1 MTLSAAANSD
11 SRATA
16 PTRGLWPLAIVM
28 APWLALAADVA
39 LAWGRG
45 WWPASRIEAAL
56 AVALV
61 IAVAACVVGLA
72 TRAVRR
78 WLNRNVPQ
86 LAATGV
92 SVLLTLAAVELALHT
107 IGVRLWREPVN
118 TRPPN
123 LRLVFHPDLQVL
135 PGASPVANYSTNSW
149 GLRGLEMPRNQMD
162 SRRRLRVLCLGA
174 STTEC
179 TYLDDSKTWPALLAD
194 ALRRAHPN
202 REIWVAAAAV
212 SGTTTKEHLQF
223 VQHSPL
229 VEQVDLVVVLAG
241 INDLQRE
248 LVAARKREMG
258 QSVGPV
264 AGPYLWERLASV
276 RLVVS
281 AWSRATAAQRMA
293 AEDPTGAN
301 YVLRRE
307 WRASAETV
315 TTIPNLQ
322 PGLEAYRQR
331 LTQIADA
338 IRQRGA
344 KPVFLSQPVLWSD
357 GLAPAA
363 EKLLWLGYL
372 DANRFLAAPP
382 LRQCMDRYN
391 DCLRDV
397 CEEQQAPWIDLSD
410 MSGRLD
416 YFYDDCHF
424 TEAGAHEV
432 ARIVPEGWP
441 DSPGE

>member
-1 MTLSAAANSD
+1 LLIAAPFAVLAANV
-11 SRATA
+11 
-16 PTRGLWPLAIVM
+16 AI
-28 APWLALAADVA
+28 
-39 LAWGRG
+39 AWARG
-45 WWPASRIEAAL
+45 WWPASRVEAAL

-61 IAVAACVVGLA
+61 VAVAACVVGLA

-78 WLNRNVPQ
+78 RLNRNLPQ
-86 LAATGV
+86 LAATGI
-92 SVLLTLAAVELALHT
+92 SVLLTLAAVELVLHT

-123 LRLVFHPDLQVL
+123 LRLVFHPDLRVL

-149 GLRGLEMPRNQMD
+149 GLRGPEMPRNQTD

-179 TYLDDSKTWPALLAD
+179 IYLDDTKTWSALLAD
-194 ALRRAHPN
+194 ELRRAHPDGDV
-202 REIWVAAAAV
+202 WVAAAAV
-212 SGTTTKEHLQF
+212 SGTTTKEHLEF

-248 LVAARKREMG
+248 LVAARQRDLG

-281 AWSRATAAQRMA
+281 AWSRATAAGRLA

-301 YVLRRE
+301 YVRRRAR
-307 WRASAETV
+307 RASAEKV

-322 PGLEAYRQR
+322 PGFETYRQR
-331 LTQIADA
+331 IAQIANA

-344 KPVFLSQPVLWSD
+344 TPVFLSQPVLWSE
-357 GLAPAA
+357 GLSPAA

-372 DANRFLAAPP
+372 NANRFLAAPP

-397 CEEQQAPWIDLSD
+397 CQEQQAPWIDLSD
-410 MSGRLD
+410 MSGRLV

-424 TEAGAHEV
+424 TEAGAREV
-432 ARIVPEGWP
+432 ARIVAAGLPR
-441 DSPGE
+441 SPVE

>member
-1 MTLSAAANSD
+1 MTLPATANSD
-11 SRATA
+11 SSVAA

-28 APWLALAADVA
+28 APWLALAADIA

-45 WWPASRIEAAL
+45 WWPASRVEGMLALALVSAIGVCSLAAGTRAGRRWAARRCPQIAAL
-56 AVALV
+56 GVSTLIALV
-61 IAVAACVVGLA
+61 TI
-72 TRAVRR
+72 
-78 WLNRNVPQ
+78 
-86 LAATGV
+86 
-92 SVLLTLAAVELALHT
+92 ELALHT
-107 IGVRLWREPVN
+107 IGVGHWREPVN

-135 PGASPVANYSTNSW
+135 PGASPVASYSTNSW
-149 GLRGLEMPRNQMD
+149 GLRGPELPLNETN

-202 REIWVAAAAV
+202 RAIWVAAAAV

-223 VQHSPL
+223 VQQSPL

-258 QSVGPV
+258 QSMGPV

-276 RLVVS
+276 RLAVS
-281 AWSRATAAQRMA
+281 AWSRATAARRMA

-301 YVLRRE
+301 YVRRRE
-307 WRASAETV
+307 RRASAETV

-331 LTQIADA
+331 IEQIADT

-357 GLAPAA
+357 GLSPAA

-397 CEEQQAPWIDLSD
+397 CQEQQAPWIDLSV
-410 MSGRLD
+410 MSGRLV

-432 ARIVPEGWP
+432 ARIVAEGWS